1 MATTHLFAKLKEAEI
16 VQEKYNS
23 MKTEFNEIESEN
35 LRLQSLCKQKDQ
47 EVTDM
52 LKVRFVWFCKMA
64 SVPRKGTSSFCLST
78 FSTDLLFSRTTLR
91 DFGRFKIEKK
101 TGIAVD
107 RCNQRKE
114 H

>member
-16 VQEKYNS
+16 IQEKYNS

-64 SVPRKGTSSFCLST
+64 TLASVPRKGTSSFCLST
-78 FSTDLLFSRTTLR
+78 FSTDLLFYIQLCETLGGLKLKKNWNSSRSL
-91 DFGRFKIEKK
+91 
-101 TGIAVD
+101 
-107 RCNQRKE
+107 
-114 H
+114 